1 MNRSPLGSALGLG
14 SAKEGV
20 GHWVKQ
26 RFTGIALIPLVL
38 YVVFAIACLPQA
50 DYGTAIGFVGNPFN
64 AIVLIALSIAGFT
77 HAALGLQM
85 VIEDYVSGHFAKF
98 ALLVFVKL
106 ATLLCMIASVFAV
119 VKIALSV

>member
-38 YVVFAIACLPQA
+38 YIIFAVACFPEVSYA
-50 DYGTAIGFVGNPFN
+50 TALSFVAHPFN
-64 AIVLIALSIAGFT
+64 AIILIALSIAGFT

-85 VIEDYVSGHFAKF
+85 VIEDYISGHMAKF
-98 ALLVFVKL
+98 ALLVLVKL
-106 ATLLCMIASVFAV
+106 ASLLGIIASVFAV
-119 VKIALSV
+119 IKIALSV